1 MSRSSENDSA
11 TPRRQFIG
19 ELAAGAAALAAVA
32 CSPAAATSA
41 ASQAPAPSGPTPTPT
56 PSASTDSLP
65 LQSEM
70 KWDTSWM
77 GRITAKHKAVF
88 DSPEISEGNALYL
101 ADSYFDWV
109 KNVFGRSEPD
119 VSVVVV
125 LRHAA
130 VPLLYNDAMWSK
142 YPVGTLTKT
151 QDPKTKDPARR
162 NTFYR
167 KLDKDGKPSG
177 DDKPSATIESL
188 TKRGVIFLG
197 CDVATRGF
205 AYEIAQKTKHNERA
219 IYEDLRSNLVPGATL
234 MTTGIF
240 ATLLAQ
246 EAGCSFM
253 SVS

>member
-41 ASQAPAPSGPTPTPT
+41 ASQAPAPSSPT
-56 PSASTDSLP
+56 PSASTDPLP
-65 LQSEM
+65 PQSEL

-88 DSPEISEGNALYL
+88 DSPEINEGNALYL
-101 ADSYFDWV
+101 ADSYFEWV
-109 KNVFGRSEPD
+109 KNVFGPGESD

-130 VPLLYNDAMWSK
+130 VPLVYKDAMWSK
-142 YPVGTLTKT
+142 YPLGTLTKT
-151 QDPKTKDPARR
+151 QDPRTKDPARR

-167 KLDKDGKPSG
+167 HLDKDGRPSA

-188 TKRGVIFLG
+188 TKRGVIFVG
-197 CDVATRGF
+197 CDLATRNV
-205 AYEIAQKTKHNERA
+205 AYEIAQKTKQNERA
-219 IYEDLRSNLVPGATL
+219 IYEDLRSNLVPEATL
-234 MTTGIF
+234 LPTGIF

-246 EAGCSFM
+246 EAGCGFM
-253 SVS
+253 SAS